1 MNRIKY
7 VIYLLLIPC
16 FSMMA
21 QTSTSEVVKGRV
33 VEQLKDKEKSV
44 LVGANVFWLNSQNG
58 TYTDENGLFS
68 LPVSPATNQLI
79 ISYVGYQPDT
89 IQWDGSTALDITL
102 NRNISA
108 VTVEVVKRKR
118 STEISLFEPLKIER
132 IGEKELQKA
141 ACCDLSESFE
151 TNPSIDV
158 AFTDAVT
165 GVRQIQLLGLKS
177 PYTQVTREFMPHARG
192 LAAIYGLVYTPGT
205 WVESMQLNKGTGTVI
220 NGFESIAG
228 QINIE
233 LRKPKDTDKLYFNA
247 YQNQG
252 GRTEVNLNLSHQLNK
267 NWATGL
273 LLHGKNNSSRQDRND
288 DGFLDMPLSKE
299 LIALHRW
306 QYAGDNGI
314 RFQAAVKGTFI
325 NNQGGQETFDP
336 EKDQGTTNAWGLGYN
351 VNRVEGWSKLGLI
364 FDDMPWKS
372 IGFQAS
378 AVNHIQNGYYG
389 LRDYDAKQRSFYA
402 NFIYQS
408 ILSNTNHKFKTGA
421 SIQYDDYTEFFDGQ
435 DFSRREVVPGIYFEY
450 TYNHLEKLGL
460 VLGTRVDHHNVFGT
474 FITPRL
480 HFRYAPV
487 TETVLRA
494 SAGRGQK
501 TANIF
506 SENIGLLASNRDI
519 VILGEDNSKPY
530 GLDAE
535 IAWNFGLNFTQ
546 QFNFYGREATLSLD
560 FYRTDFE
567 NQIVIDLDQNPQQA
581 LFYNLNGRSYSNSF
595 QIQLDYE
602 LLTRFDV
609 RLAYRWFDVKTTYS
623 GELLETPL
631 VSAHRS
637 FINMAYESLNDW
649 KFDVTL
655 NWQGQKRL
663 PFTGSNPEPF
673 RLPERSPDF
682 LTVNTQLTKAWQ
694 NGFEVYIGAE
704 NLLDFRQSNPILS
717 SSDPFSPYF
726 DSSLAWGPIF
736 GRNIYIGMRYRI

>member
-7 VIYLLLIPC
+7 VIYLLLLPC
-16 FSMMA
+16 FSIMA
-21 QTSTSEVVKGRV
+21 QTSTPEVVKGRV
-33 VEQLKDKEKSV
+33 VEQSKDKEKSA
-44 LVGANVFWLNSQNG
+44 LVGANVFWLNSQSG

-68 LPVSPATNQLI
+68 LPVSKATNQLI

-89 IQWDGSTALDITL
+89 IQWDGSAVLDITL
-102 NRNISA
+102 NSNISA
-108 VTVEVVKRKR
+108 MTVEVVQRKR

-151 TNPSIDV
+151 TNPSVDV

-165 GVRQIQLLGLKS
+165 GVRQIQLLGLKG
-177 PYTQVTREFMPHARG
+177 PYTQITREFMPHARG

-228 QINIE
+228 QINVE

-252 GRTEVNLNLSHQLNK
+252 GRTEVNLNLSHKLNK

-273 LLHGKNNSSRQDRND
+273 LLHGKNNSTPQDRND
-288 DGFLDMPLSKE
+288 DGFLDMPLRKE

-306 QYAGDNGI
+306 QYAGDDGI

-325 NNQGGQETFDP
+325 NNQGGQKTFDP
-336 EKDQGTTNAWGLGYN
+336 EQDQGTTNAWGLGYN
-351 VNRVEGWSKLGLI
+351 VNRVEGWSKFGLI

-378 AVNHIQNGYYG
+378 AVNHIQNSYYG

-421 SIQYDDYTEFFDGQ
+421 SIQYDDYTEFFDDQ

-474 FITPRL
+474 FITPRMHL
-480 HFRYAPV
+480 RYAPV
-487 TETVLRA
+487 TETVFRA

-506 SENIGLLASNRDI
+506 SENIGILASNRDI

-546 QFNFYGREATLSLD
+546 QFNFYSREATLSLD

-581 LFYNLNGRSYSNSF
+581 LFYNLDGRSYSNSF

-623 GELLETPL
+623 GELLEMPL

-637 FINMAYESLNDW
+637 FINMAYESLNGW
-649 KFDVTL
+649 KFDLTL

-673 RLPERSPDF
+673 RLAERSPDF
-682 LTVNTQLTKAWQ
+682 LMVNTQITKAWP
-694 NGFEVYIGAE
+694 NGFEVYSGAE
-704 NLLDFRQSNPILS
+704 NLLDFRQAHPIIS
-717 SSDPFSPYF
+717 SSDPFTPYF

-736 GRNIYIGMRYRI
+736 GRNIYIGVRYRI